1 MKIIDNFLYKKDH
14 EDIYHALMGERFP
27 WFFSNRVVDPHEMNG
42 EVLDNFQFYHS
53 MFDKYRQKSEFYELA
68 KPLIYTIN
76 PKALIRIKANLIPR
90 HNKIITHGYH
100 NDTDFDN
107 VTAIYYV
114 NTNNGYTK
122 FENGEKIE
130 SVANRIV
137 FFDSSMKHSG
147 TTCTDQ
153 QTRVVINLNFF

>member
-1 MKIIDNFLYKKDH
+1 MKIIDNFLCKKDH
-14 EDIYHALMGERFP
+14 EDICHVIMGERFP
-27 WFFSNRVVDPHEMNG
+27 WFFIDRVVDRHQMEAK
-42 EVLDNFQFYHS
+42 EIDNFQFYHS
-53 MFDKYRQKSEFYELA
+53 MFDEYRQKSDFYELVR
-68 KPLIYTIN
+68 PLIHAIN
-76 PKALIRIKANLIPR
+76 PKAVIRVKANLIPR
-90 HNKIITHGYH
+90 HSEIITHGYH
-100 NDTDFDN
+100 TDTDFDN

-153 QTRVVINLNFF
+153 QTRVAINLNFF